1 MAFFKIDPEKA
12 KTQEGRL
19 NEYGA
24 FVSSQRSKIYKSSE
38 NNSHPVGT
46 VEEAARA
53 YGGAA
58 SAPGG
63 PGPSSPDGSSTQP
76 DSLGGDGSSSTLAG
90 CASAIIGLATEL
102 NARRTEVVNLNSN
115 GIDNKNPDGTYSY

>member
-53 YGGAA
+53 YGGAP

-63 PGPSSPDGSSTQP
+63 GRVLLLPMGPQLNLIHWGEMGHHRHWTDALPP
-76 DSLGGDGSSSTLAG
+76 SLVWPLS
-90 CASAIIGLATEL
+90 
-102 NARRTEVVNLNSN
+102 
-115 GIDNKNPDGTYSY
+115 

>member
-53 YGGAA
+53 YGGAP
-58 SAPGG
+58 SAPMG
-63 PGPSSPDGSSTQP
+63 PQLNLIHWAETGRQQRWPGAPPPSSAWQLS
-76 DSLGGDGSSSTLAG
+76 
-90 CASAIIGLATEL
+90 
-102 NARRTEVVNLNSN
+102 
-115 GIDNKNPDGTYSY
+115 

>member
-53 YGGAA
+53 YG
-58 SAPGG
+58 SAPSTPGG
-63 PGPSSPDGSSTQP
+63 GRVLLLLMGPQLNLIHWAETGRQQRWPGAPPPSSAWQGS
-76 DSLGGDGSSSTLAG
+76 
-90 CASAIIGLATEL
+90 
-102 NARRTEVVNLNSN
+102 
-115 GIDNKNPDGTYSY
+115 